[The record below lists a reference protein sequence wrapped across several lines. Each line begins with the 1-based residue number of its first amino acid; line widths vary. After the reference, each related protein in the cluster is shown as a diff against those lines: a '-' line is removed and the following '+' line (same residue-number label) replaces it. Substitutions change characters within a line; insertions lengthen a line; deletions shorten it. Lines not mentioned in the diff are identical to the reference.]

1 MKSMSKR
8 PSGAPTTAPI
18 AALMWIGLAALLA
31 VPAASAADAAS
42 ASAAAAVSAADADR
56 GGRLYEKAECGK
68 CHGPSGQGDGPV
80 GQTLEQLGKP
90 PGDWSDPTSFK
101 LDTDK
106 DGHPGSDRDLANV
119 ITRGALVFGGSQM
132 MGPTKGLT
140 DDDVADLVAFI
151 RSLSQ

>member
-18 AALMWIGLAALLA
+18 AALMWIGLATLLA
-31 VPAASAADAAS
+31 VPAASDS
-42 ASAAAAVSAADADR
+42 SGTSAASAADADR

-80 GQTLEQLGKP
+80 GKTLAQLGKP

-106 DGHPGSDRDLANV
+106 DGQPGSDRDLANV

-132 MGPTKGLT
+132 MGPTRGLT

>member
-1 MKSMSKR
+1 MSKR

-18 AALMWIGLAALLA
+18 AALMWIGLATLLA
-31 VPAASAADAAS
+31 VPAASDTS
-42 ASAAAAVSAADADR
+42 DTSDTSAASAADADR

-80 GQTLEQLGKP
+80 GKTLEQLGKP

-106 DGHPGSDRDLANV
+106 DGQPGSDRDLANV

>member
-18 AALMWIGLAALLA
+18 AALMWIGLATLLA
-31 VPAASAADAAS
+31 VPAASDTSAAS
-42 ASAAAAVSAADADR
+42 AASAADADR

-80 GQTLEQLGKP
+80 GKTLEQLGKP

-106 DGHPGSDRDLANV
+106 DGQPGSDRDLANV

>member
-18 AALMWIGLAALLA
+18 AALMWIGLATLLA
-31 VPAASAADAAS
+31 VPAASDTSDTSAAS
-42 ASAAAAVSAADADR
+42 AASAADADR

-80 GQTLEQLGKP
+80 GKTLEQLGKP

-106 DGHPGSDRDLANV
+106 DGQPGSDRDLANV